1 SYADWEGIVYP
12 EARDKKFDALGYLVQ
27 YFNTIEVNS
36 SFYRPPTEKVAK
48 SWAQRVSHN
57 PDFLFTYKLWQR
69 FTHERKSYPSADDER
84 LVKLGLDVLK
94 AENKLGALLVQ
105 FPWSFR
111 RNEQNLS
118 WLQKILH
125 QFQDYSPVV
134 EVRHES
140 WNNEQFYRFLT
151 DHQGG
156 FANIDQPVIGKSLPL
171 LRQVTTEV
179 SYLRLHGRN
188 YDNWFASDA
197 TAASRYDYL
206 YNEDELNSI
215 KHKIEDLMEN
225 SSKTFII
232 FNNHYRGQAA
242 ANALQMLFLL
252 SGQKPMAPENLP
264 VYYPQ
269 LKAIVNFK
277 AQQNSQSDLF

>member
-1 SYADWEGIVYP
+1 M
-12 EARDKKFDALGYLVQ
+12 
-27 YFNTIEVNS
+27 
-36 SFYRPPTEKVAK
+36 
-48 SWAQRVSHN
+48 
-57 PDFLFTYKLWQR
+57 
-69 FTHERKSYPSADDER
+69 
-84 LVKLGLDVLK
+84 
-94 AENKLGALLVQ
+94 
-105 FPWSFR
+105 
-111 RNEQNLS
+111 
-118 WLQKILH
+118 
-125 QFQDYSPVV
+125 V

-197 TAASRYDYL
+197 TTASRYDYL

-252 SGQKPMAPENLP
+252 SEKKPMAPENLP